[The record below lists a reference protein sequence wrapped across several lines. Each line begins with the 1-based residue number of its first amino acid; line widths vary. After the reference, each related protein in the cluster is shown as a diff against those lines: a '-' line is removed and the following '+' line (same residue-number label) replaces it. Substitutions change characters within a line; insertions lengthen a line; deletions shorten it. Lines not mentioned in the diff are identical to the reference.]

1 MFVGGAVCNNISVD
15 RSNFFE
21 NNQKIVVLDILFGCL
36 QTLDLATLMIRLLM
50 ILHTEPPTQTV
61 FQSWTNSKRLWSQ
74 EPWIFLQGGKTYV
87 ITSNVV
93 IEAQDKSLV
102 KAEASIPLTV
112 ELKGEALLVMKFS
125 ETSLQ
130 NRNQITNRKI

>member
-1 MFVGGAVCNNISVD
+1 M
-15 RSNFFE
+15 
-21 NNQKIVVLDILFGCL
+21 
-36 QTLDLATLMIRLLM
+36 
-50 ILHTEPPTQTV
+50 
-61 FQSWTNSKRLWSQ
+61 
-74 EPWIFLQGGKTYV
+74 QGGKTYV